1 MQKRNTYITLAILL
15 LSALG
20 TVAQKQTPPPGGA
33 PKPFTVPPATSF
45 TLPNG
50 LRVTM
55 VPYGTVPK
63 VMVAAV
69 VRAGNLNES
78 AEQVWLADITG
89 EMMKEGTKTRSAEQV
104 AQEAAAMGGPIE
116 INVGPDQTRVSAD
129 VLSEFGPKLV
139 ALLADVVENP
149 SLPSSELPR
158 LKQDAQRKLAIA
170 KTQPQ
175 QIATEEFRRTLYP
188 NHPYGR
194 TFPTEEMIS
203 KYSVDDVQKFYG
215 DNFGAARTHVYV
227 VGRFDAGAMKQA
239 VTSAFSSWKKGSDP
253 FIDIPKPAMQRSFSL
268 VDRPGAAQTTL
279 YIGLPTAYPGN
290 ADYIPLIVM
299 NALLGGSFGSRI
311 TSNIREQKGYT
322 YSPTSQ
328 LSPRYH
334 DAYWLQVADVTTN
347 VTGPSLKEIFYEI
360 DRLQKEPPT
369 DAELKGIKNYLSGVF
384 VLQNSSRQGIITQL
398 SFVDLHSLGDDYLR
412 TYVQKIN
419 AVTPQ
424 QVSAVATKYIKTD
437 EMTVV
442 AVGDKQKISE
452 QVAPYQNVSKK
463 E

>member
-1 MQKRNTYITLAILL
+1 MRKRDVCIYLAILL

-20 TVAQKQTPPPGGA
+20 SVAQKQTPPAGGP
-33 PKPFTVPPATSF
+33 PKPFTVPAPTSF

-55 VPYGTVPK
+55 VPYGVVPK
-63 VMVAAV
+63 VTVAAV
-69 VRAGNLNES
+69 VRAGNLNE
-78 AEQVWLADITG
+78 AADQVWLADITG
-89 EMMKEGTKTRSAEQV
+89 DMIKEGTRTRSAEEVAQQV
-104 AQEAAAMGGPIE
+104 AGMGGVIDV
-116 INVGPDQTRVSAD
+116 NVGPDQTRFTAD

-139 ALLADVVENP
+139 AVLADVVQNP
-149 SLPSSELPR
+149 LLPSSELPR
-158 LKQDAQRKLAIA
+158 LKQDALRKLAID

-194 TFPTEEMIS
+194 IFPTEDMIN
-203 KYSVDDVQKFYG
+203 KYSVSDVQKFYG

-239 VTSAFSSWKKGSDP
+239 VTSAFSSWKKGPDP
-253 FIDIPKPAMQRSFSL
+253 LIDIPKPSMQRSFSL

-279 YIGLPTAYPGN
+279 YIGLPIAYPGN
-290 ADYIPLIVM
+290 PDYIPLIVM
-299 NALLGGSFGSRI
+299 NSLLGGSFGSRI

-322 YSPTSQ
+322 YSPFSQ

-360 DRLQKEPPT
+360 QRLQKEPPT
-369 DAELKGIKNYLSGVF
+369 EAEMKGIKNYLSGVF
-384 VLQNSSRQGIITQL
+384 IIQNSSRQGIINQL
-398 SFVDLHSLGDDYLR
+398 SFVDLHGLGDDYLR
-412 TYVQKIN
+412 TYVQRVN

-424 QVSAVATKYIKTD
+424 QVSAVATKYIKPD
-437 EMTVV
+437 EITVV
-442 AVGDKQKISE
+442 AVGDKQKIAE
-452 QVAPYQNVSKK
+452 QVAPYQNVSKT

>member
-1 MQKRNTYITLAILL
+1 MQKRNVCIYLAILL

-20 TVAQKQTPPPGGA
+20 SVAQKQTPPPGG
-33 PKPFTVPPATSF
+33 PPNPFTVPPPTSF

-63 VMVAAV
+63 VTVAAV
-69 VRAGNLNES
+69 VRAGNLNEG
-78 AEQVWLADITG
+78 ADQVWLADITG
-89 EMMKEGTKTRSAEQV
+89 DMIKEGTKTRTAEEVAQQV
-104 AQEAAAMGGPIE
+104 AGMGGVIDV
-116 INVGPDQTRVSAD
+116 NVGPDQTRFTAD

-139 ALLADVVENP
+139 AVLADVLENP
-149 SLPSSELPR
+149 LLPSSELPR
-158 LKQDAQRKLAIA
+158 LKQDALRKLAID

-175 QIATEEFRRTLYP
+175 QIATEAFRRTLYP

-194 TFPTEEMIS
+194 VFPTEDMIN
-203 KYSVDDVQKFYG
+203 KYSVEDVHKFYG

-239 VTSAFSSWKKGSDP
+239 VTSAFSSWKKGPDP

-268 VDRPGAAQTTL
+268 LDRPGAAQTTL

-290 ADYIPLIVM
+290 PDYIPLIVM
-299 NALLGGSFGSRI
+299 NSLLGGSFGSRI

-322 YSPTSQ
+322 YSPNSQ

-347 VTGPSLKEIFYEI
+347 VTGPSLKDIFYEI
-360 DRLQKEPPT
+360 QRLQKEPPT
-369 DAELKGIKNYLSGVF
+369 EAEMKGIKNYLSGVF
-384 VLQNSSRQGIITQL
+384 VLQNSSRQGIINQL
-398 SFVDLHSLGDDYLR
+398 SFVDLHGLGDDYLR

-424 QVSAVATKYIKTD
+424 QVSAMAAKYIKPD
-437 EMTVV
+437 EITVV
-442 AVGDKQKISE
+442 AVGDKQKIAE
-452 QVAPYQNVSKK
+452 QVAPYQSVSKTQ
-463 E
+463 